1 MARAASGSRRSKK
14 KTGAVR
20 VNFKGVETRSLPPE
34 GDYLY
39 KVTEGE
45 QNESGNGNDQI
56 ALIAEQTQ
64 GEFKGHKG
72 YLYFPLSENSLWKLA
87 AFMTAV
93 GMEVPQDEVDVD
105 PADFI
110 DKEFVGVIGH
120 DTYNGRKQAKIMD
133 FDSVENYTGE
143 LAGDEKKGKKKK
155 KDKDAGK
162 DKADDK
168 SSKKDKKDKG
178 KSKDEP
184 ETKSSKKDKDKSS
197 KSDKGGKD
205 KSAKDDAKGG
215 KKDKGKKKSKVEP
228 IFESDDINGL
238 SEKKLGKIIKEH
250 ELDVDL
256 SDYKTDRKK
265 AGAVIDALEAKGLM
279 KD

>member
-168 SSKKDKKDKG
+168 SSKKHKKDKG
-178 KSKDEP
+178 
-184 ETKSSKKDKDKSS
+184 KSS